1 MNKEPI
7 NNCLNKKKVVHIV
20 PSFGCGGLEKVVVNL
35 INNSAHYNVKHVLIS
50 LTTDFEL
57 AKEIN
62 VPVEVYCLGKQPGND
77 IFSHLKLFK
86 LLKRIKPVAFH
97 SYNFGTIEYHLAAK
111 LAGVPVTVHCDHGRG
126 GDDPAGK
133 NKFNNRFRQ
142 LISKFID
149 HYIVVSYDLYRWVTE
164 ALKISESKVQLIF
177 NGVTVEKDVAA
188 KQVAGKQV
196 VTNGSSEN
204 QTSENQTSENQA
216 SVTSASGNA
225 PFVITTVGRLDP
237 IKNQKLLLSAFDLAK
252 KTYPNWENVKLQLAG
267 NGPIYQELVDFN
279 NALSSAKDVE
289 FLGFRSD
296 VADILSNTD
305 LFALSSNYEAMPM
318 TILEAMALK
327 VPVITTN
334 VGGIAKF
341 IDESHAW
348 FVESKNVESYAKTL
362 NNILLDEQARL
373 QKTGVAHQLVF
384 DNYSMDKM
392 VDAYLGLYQI
402 ELR

>member
-188 KQVAGKQV
+188 KQVAGKQ
-196 VTNGSSEN
+196 TPNS
-204 QTSENQTSENQA
+204 
-216 SVTSASGNA
+216 SASGNA

-348 FVESKNVESYAKTL
+348 FVESKNVESYAETL
-362 NNILLDEQARL
+362 NNILLDEQVRL

>member
-177 NGVTVEKDVAA
+177 NGVTVEKDVAV
-188 KQVAGKQV
+188 KQVAGKQ
-196 VTNGSSEN
+196 TPNS
-204 QTSENQTSENQA
+204 
-216 SVTSASGNA
+216 SASGNT

-341 IDESHAW
+341 INESHAW
-348 FVESKNVESYAKTL
+348 FVESKNVESYAETL

>member
-1 MNKEPI
+1 MNKVAI
-7 NNCLNKKKVVHIV
+7 NSCLNRKKVVHIV

-35 INNSAHYNVKHVLIS
+35 INNSEHYNVKHVLIS

-57 AKEIN
+57 AKEID

-77 IFSHLKLFK
+77 ILSHVKLFR
-86 LLKRIKPVAFH
+86 LLKRIKPTAFH
-97 SYNFGTIEYHLAAK
+97 TYNFGTIEYHLVAK

-164 ALKISESKVQLIF
+164 TLKISESKVQLIF
-177 NGVTVEKDVAA
+177 NGVTVEKYVAENHA
-188 KQVAGKQV
+188 SDTPA
-196 VTNGSSEN
+196 SSN
-204 QTSENQTSENQA
+204 P
-216 SVTSASGNA
+216 
-225 PFVITTVGRLDP
+225 PFMITTVGRLDP

-267 NGPIYQELVDFN
+267 NGPIYQELVDFKDKL
-279 NALSSAKDVE
+279 ASADDID

-296 VADILSNTD
+296 IPDILKATD

-327 VPVITTN
+327 RPVITTN

-341 IDESHAW
+341 ISEQHAW
-348 FVESKNVESYAKTL
+348 FVESKNVEQYAETL
-362 NNILLDEQARL
+362 NEIKLDQTAREQ
-373 QKTGVAHQLVF
+373 KIETAHQLVY

-402 ELR
+402 ETA